1 MVIAQTGI
9 IPMQVVIYL
18 RVSTPEQGK
27 SGLGIGAQREAV
39 RRFAEAEGCEVIG
52 EHVEIETG
60 KGSNALDRR
69 PELAAALKRAR
80 KAKAAVLVAKLDRLS
95 RDVHFI
101 SGLMAHKVPF
111 LVADLGPDVDPFVLH
126 LYAALAEKER
136 SMTSRRT
143 KDALA
148 RAKARGVI
156 LGNRAQAAANKFAAV
171 SRAAALAEPFAAVAE
186 LSAVQAAKALNR
198 DKIATPNGAP
208 WSAKTVIRVRKR
220 IAALQNEKY
229 GTSPAMAA
237 LNEPKPQPNVAVPPN
252 NSGAPIFQV
261 PTDTGVESIGPGT
274 ISSKTP

>member
-1 MVIAQTGI
+1 MKQIVTYI
-9 IPMQVVIYL
+9 
-18 RVSTPEQGK
+18 RVSTQQQGR
-27 SGLGIGAQREAV
+27 SGLGLEAQREQLA
-39 RRFAEAEGCEVIG
+39 RFAEAESLAILAEYVEV
-52 EHVEIETG
+52 ESG
-60 KGSNALDRR
+60 KGSDALKSR
-69 PELAAALKRAR
+69 PQLAAAIAAATA
-80 KAKAAVLVAKLDRLS
+80 AKCAVAVAKLDRLS

-148 RAKARGVI
+148 RAKARGVV

-208 WSAKTVIRVRKR
+208 WSAKTVIRVRQR

-237 LNEPKPQPNVAVPPN
+237 LNEPKPQPMAEPTIAAPQN

-261 PTDTGVESIGPGT
+261 PTDTGVESIGPAN
-274 ISSKTP
+274 SVAKAP

>member
-1 MVIAQTGI
+1 MLTKQARCVTYI
-9 IPMQVVIYL
+9 
-18 RVSTPEQGK
+18 RVSTQQQGR
-27 SGLGIGAQREAV
+27 SGLGLEAQREQLA
-39 RRFAEAEGCEVIG
+39 RFAEAESLAIAAEYVEV
-52 EHVEIETG
+52 ESG
-60 KGSNALDRR
+60 KGSDALKSR
-69 PELAAALKRAR
+69 PQLAAAITAATA
-80 KAKAAVLVAKLDRLS
+80 AKCAVAVAKLDRLS

-111 LVADLGPDVDPFVLH
+111 LVADLGSDVDPFVLH